1 MRIAIFSKERLF
13 LDAISGLLV
22 RNMALRI
29 VARETNISSFVT
41 SAKSA
46 SAQLLVVDTEKL
58 EADEIQF
65 FLGAR
70 AGGEFLLA
78 AIGKELAG
86 ADTIISRTSS
96 ADELIESL
104 LTLAPL
110 IRVDERSSEGRRSY
124 GSANNLTKREFEVAQ
139 FIAKGMSNR
148 AIAETADLHEQSV
161 KNLVSVVLRKLSCE
175 NRTQVALKLLNPDLE
190 PVLG

>member
-1 MRIAIFSKERLF
+1 
-13 LDAISGLLV
+13 LL
-22 RNMALRI
+22 
-29 VARETNISSFVT
+29 
-41 SAKSA
+41 
-46 SAQLLVVDTEKL
+46 
-58 EADEIQF
+58 
-65 FLGAR
+65 
-70 AGGEFLLA
+70 
-78 AIGKELAG
+78 
-86 ADTIISRTSS
+86 
-96 ADELIESL
+96 
-104 LTLAPL
+104 
-110 IRVDERSSEGRRSY
+110 RVDERNSEGRRSY

>member
-1 MRIAIFSKERLF
+1 MRLAIFSKERLF

-22 RNMALRI
+22 RNMALRV
-29 VARETNISSFVT
+29 VARETKISSFIT

-58 EADEIQF
+58 DTDEVQF

-78 AIGKELAG
+78 AIGDEFAG
-86 ADTIISRTSS
+86 ADTIIPRSSS
-96 ADELIESL
+96 ADQFVESL
-104 LTLAPL
+104 FALAPL
-110 IRVDERSSEGRRSY
+110 IPVDERSSDGRRSY
-124 GSANNLTKREFEVAQ
+124 GNANNLTKREFEVAQ

>member
-104 LTLAPL
+104 LTLAPC
-110 IRVDERSSEGRRSY
+110 R
-124 GSANNLTKREFEVAQ
+124 
-139 FIAKGMSNR
+139 
-148 AIAETADLHEQSV
+148 
-161 KNLVSVVLRKLSCE
+161 
-175 NRTQVALKLLNPDLE
+175 
-190 PVLG
+190 

>member
-1 MRIAIFSKERLF
+1 MRLAVFSKERLF
-13 LDAISGLLV
+13 LDAISGLLG

-29 VARETNISSFVT
+29 VARETNISSFVN

-46 SAQLLVVDTEKL
+46 SAQVLVVDTEKL
-58 EADEIQF
+58 DFEEVQF

-78 AIGKELAG
+78 AIGEVFDG
-86 ADTIISRTSS
+86 ADTTISRSSS
-96 ADELIESL
+96 ADELFESL
-104 LTLAPL
+104 SALAPL
-110 IRVDERSSEGRRSY
+110 IRVDERSSEARRSY
-124 GSANNLTKREFEVAQ
+124 GNANNLTKREFEVAQ